1 MPIIES
7 PTERAII
14 TCAVTGS
21 EAFNRNHPDFPV
33 TPAQIAEAA
42 IGAAQAGAAI
52 VHIHTRDPETGLGN
66 TDVALFEEITD
77 RIRQSGTDVIINL
90 TCGGLAMFYPDS
102 EDESRAMP
110 KSDVSPAEVR
120 YRHIE
125 VCRPEI
131 CSLDVTTSN
140 QVASGEDV
148 VYLNTPRTL
157 RAMAKRFQEL
167 GVKPE
172 IEVFEG
178 GDIVLAQKLID
189 EGVIDDDPLFQF
201 VLGIKYNSPANTETI
216 DYMRRLLPHNAIW
229 GALGTGRNQF
239 PVAAQSA
246 LLGGNVRV
254 GLEDNLYLRKGQFAT
269 NEQLVEQA
277 VRLLDILGRPVA
289 TPSEARSI
297 LGLKTPS

>member
-1 MPIIES
+1 
-7 PTERAII
+7 
-14 TCAVTGS
+14 
-21 EAFNRNHPDFPV
+21 
-33 TPAQIAEAA
+33 
-42 IGAAQAGAAI
+42 
-52 VHIHTRDPETGLGN
+52 
-66 TDVALFEEITD
+66 
-77 RIRQSGTDVIINL
+77 
-90 TCGGLAMFYPDS
+90 
-102 EDESRAMP
+102 
-110 KSDVSPAEVR
+110 
-120 YRHIE
+120 
-125 VCRPEI
+125 
-131 CSLDVTTSN
+131 
-140 QVASGEDV
+140 
-148 VYLNTPRTL
+148 
-157 RAMAKRFQEL
+157 MAKRFQEL